1 MDPETF
7 QFIRSGLIFYIIL
20 ASSIAIH
27 EWAHAVTADRLGDST
42 PRQQER
48 VTLNPLAHLDP
59 IGTGL
64 IPLFM
69 IFSPLLFGGS
79 FPLALIGWGRPVQ
92 VNVYNFRKRVRDHL
106 LVTAA
111 GPASN
116 LVIALGAAFVGGI
129 LSRFIPG
136 IAPLFGKIIML
147 NVALIIFNMIPI
159 PPLDGSHFLRYAV
172 GMSEETYTNLS
183 RWGFLILLVLINL
196 QFFRILMFTPII
208 YLTYALA
215 LLTAGVGGI
224 SVVDVLPEL
233 FRR

>member
-7 QFIRSGLIFYIIL
+7 QFIRSGLMFYIIL

-69 IFSPLLFGGS
+69 IFAPLLFGGS
-79 FPLALIGWGRPVQ
+79 FPVALIGWGRPVQ
-92 VNVYNFRKRVRDHL
+92 VNIYNFRNRIRDHL
-106 LVTAA
+106 VVTAA

-116 LVIALGAAFVGGI
+116 LVIALAAAVVGGI
-129 LSRFIPG
+129 LSRFIPD
-136 IAPLFGKIIML
+136 IAPLFFRIILL
-147 NVALIIFNMIPI
+147 NVALIVFNLIPI
-159 PPLDGSHFLRYAV
+159 PPLDGSHFLRYAL
-172 GMSEETYTNLS
+172 GMREETYFQLS
-183 RWGFLILLVLINL
+183 RWGFVILLVLINL
-196 QFFRILMFTPII
+196 PVFRFLMFAPIK
-208 YLTYALA
+208 YLTVAIWRVA
-215 LLTAGVGGI
+215 TFFAGNGV
-224 SVVDVLPEL
+224 
-233 FRR
+233 